1 MNAVTEFLSQ
11 YGYVIVYAALTAVA
25 GFLGTQ
31 IKKIYEKCT
40 NDDTKK
46 KVVGTCVKA
55 VEQLYSDLSGQ
66 QKLERAKE
74 NILAM
79 LSFKGI
85 DISELEMDMLIEAT
99 VAEFNLA
106 FLAEAKKEKLEVKDN
121 GISET

>member
-11 YGYVIVYAALTAVA
+11 YGYVIVYATLTAVA

-55 VEQLYSDLSGQ
+55 VEQLYSDLSGR

-85 DISELEMDMLIEAT
+85 DISELEMDMLIEAA
-99 VAEFNLA
+99 VAELNLA

-121 GISET
+121 GISDT

>member
-1 MNAVTEFLSQ
+1 MNAVAGFLSQ

-31 IKKIYEKCT
+31 IKKIYEKCA

-85 DISELEMDMLIEAT
+85 DISELEMDMLIEAA

-121 GISET
+121 GISDT

>member
-1 MNAVTEFLSQ
+1 MNAVAEFLSQ

-55 VEQLYSDLSGQ
+55 VEQLYSDLSGR

-85 DISELEMDMLIEAT
+85 DISELEMDMLIEAA

-121 GISET
+121 GISDT

>member
-11 YGYVIVYAALTAVA
+11 YGYVIVYATLTAVA

-55 VEQLYSDLSGQ
+55 VEQLYSDLSGR

-79 LSFKGI
+79 LSFKGV
-85 DISELEMDMLIEAT
+85 DISELEMDMLIEAA

-121 GISET
+121 GISDT